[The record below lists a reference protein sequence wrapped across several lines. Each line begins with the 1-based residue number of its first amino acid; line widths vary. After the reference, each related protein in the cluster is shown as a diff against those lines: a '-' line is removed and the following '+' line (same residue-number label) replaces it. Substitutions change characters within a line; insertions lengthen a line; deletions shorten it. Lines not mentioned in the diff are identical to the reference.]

1 MSKPT
6 QRQRAAR
13 LMELMRLIDIE
24 TDAMNRQRRYVS
36 ELKRQA
42 LKLVRGK

>member
-13 LMELMRLIDIE
+13 LMELSKLIDAE
-24 TDAMNRQRRYVS
+24 TDNLNAQRRYVA

>member
-6 QRQRAAR
+6 QRIRAQR
-13 LMELMRLIDIE
+13 LMELMRLIDAE
-24 TDAMNRQRRYVS
+24 TDNMNRQRRYVA